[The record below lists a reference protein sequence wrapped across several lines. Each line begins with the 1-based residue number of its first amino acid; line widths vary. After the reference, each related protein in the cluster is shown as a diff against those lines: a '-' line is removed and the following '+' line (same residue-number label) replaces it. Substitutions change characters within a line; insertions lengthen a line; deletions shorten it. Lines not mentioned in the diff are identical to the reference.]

1 MNYFKNKAPKANMS
15 PIVASLSPIVKKPLS
30 FLTFHFQQNGKR
42 RPHWHPCFMETDDEL
57 RKSS

>member
-1 MNYFKNKAPKANMS
+1 MS
-15 PIVASLSPIVKKPLS
+15 PIVASLSPNVKKPLS